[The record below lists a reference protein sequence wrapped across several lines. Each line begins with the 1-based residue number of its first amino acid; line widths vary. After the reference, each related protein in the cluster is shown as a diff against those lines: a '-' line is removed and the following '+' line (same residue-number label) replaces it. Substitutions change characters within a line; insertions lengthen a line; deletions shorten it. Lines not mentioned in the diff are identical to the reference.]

1 MKNIQSRIKTR
12 KTGKEIE
19 TMYCLGCKDYTHN
32 FKPQEVKI
40 TNKVLKKN
48 QTVLFIDLVN

>member
-19 TMYCLGCKDYTHN
+19 TTYCLGWKDYTHN

>member
-19 TMYCLGCKDYTHN
+19 TMYCLGWKDYTHN

>member
-19 TMYCLGCKDYTHN
+19 TTYCLGWKDYTHN

-40 TNKVLKKN
+40 KCLKKN